1 MNEGKSGNKSN
12 NPNLEKKTA
21 LGTHVFCLGTDVW
34 QLQIK
39 KIEAIKKLLPQN
51 NKLDKI
57 IQIAQVLDKHQK
69 EIDYYQSRIRN
80 TLNEITKRNNENS
93 KEYGK

>member
-1 MNEGKSGNKSN
+1 MNQN
-12 NPNLEKKTA
+12 NERDKPNIL
-21 LGTHVFCLGTDVW
+21 LGTDVW

-51 NKLDKI
+51 DKLDKI
-57 IQIAQVLDKHQK
+57 IQIAEVLDKHQK

-80 TLNEITKRNNENS
+80 TLNEITKRNQEKN
-93 KEYGK
+93 